1 MLIDSHA
8 HLNFS
13 AFKEDRN
20 EIIKKCLENDVW
32 MINIGSRYDTSQK
45 AVEIA
50 QEFKQG
56 IYAAVGLHPI
66 HLDTG
71 LVKMK
76 VDKEEI
82 EFKSKEENFYYEK
95 YRELAQSKKVIAI
108 GEAGFDYYWRP
119 KTKAKKELFK
129 QKQKEIFLKHLELAK
144 ELKLPVVFHCRMAQK
159 DLIGALAEN
168 PELKPEKAVA
178 HSFVGTSEELKQYLG
193 LGYYIGYNGII
204 FKKIEGVNF
213 EEIIKETP
221 LDKILVETDC
231 PYLAPPPFLGER
243 NTPLYL
249 NYIVERVA
257 EIKKETPE
265 KIVEITVQNTREL
278 FKI

>member
-1 MLIDSHA
+1 MLVDSHA

-20 EIIKKCLENDVW
+20 EVIKKCLESDIW
-32 MINIGSRYDTSQK
+32 MINVGSRYDTSQK

-50 QEFKQG
+50 GQYEKEV
-56 IYAAVGLHPI
+56 YAAVGLHPI

-76 VDKEEI
+76 VDREEI
-82 EFKSKEENFYYEK
+82 EFKSKEEDFDYEK
-95 YRELAQSKKVIAI
+95 YRQLAQSKKVVAI

-129 QKQKEIFLKHLELAK
+129 QRQKEIFLKHLELAK
-144 ELKLPVVFHCRMAQK
+144 ELNLPVIFHCRMAQK
-159 DLIGALAEN
+159 DLIGTLIESS
-168 PELKPEKAVA
+168 ELKPEKAVA
-178 HSFVGTSEELKQYLG
+178 HSFVGNLTELRQYLN
-193 LGYYIGYNGII
+193 LGYYIGFNGII
-204 FKKIEGVNF
+204 FKKIEGINF
-213 EEIIKETP
+213 EEVIKETP
-221 LDKILVETDC
+221 LDKILIETDC
-231 PYLAPPPFLGER
+231 PYLAPPPFSGER

-249 NYIVERVA
+249 NYIVERIA

-265 KIVEITVQNTREL
+265 KIAEITVQNTKEL

>member
-13 AFKEDRN
+13 AFKEDRDKV
-20 EIIKKCLENDVW
+20 IKECLGNNIW
-32 MINIGSRYDTSQK
+32 MVNVGSRYDTSQK
-45 AVEIA
+45 AIEIA
-50 QEFKQG
+50 QEFEQG
-56 IYAAVGLHPI
+56 IYATVGLHPI

-82 EFKSKEENFYYEK
+82 EFKSKEEDFDYEK
-95 YRELAQSKKVIAI
+95 YKELAQSKKVVAI

-119 KTKAKKELFK
+119 KTTKKKEIFK
-129 QKQKEIFLKHLELAK
+129 QKQKEIFLKHLKLAK
-144 ELKLPVVFHCRMAQK
+144 ELNLPVIFHCRMAQK
-159 DLIGALAEN
+159 DLIGALLES

-178 HSFVGTSEELKQYLG
+178 HSFVGNLAELEQYLN
-193 LGYYIGYNGII
+193 LGYYIGFNGII
-204 FKKIEGVNF
+204 FKKIEGINF
-213 EEIIKETP
+213 EEVIKETP
-221 LDKILVETDC
+221 LDKVLVETDC

-265 KIVEITVQNTREL
+265 KIAEITVQNTREL